1 VGGTAEFIRG
11 REASAAGLRLAIF
24 SDTYPP
30 QVNGLTRTLERL
42 VPAIEARGG
51 EVRVVTVS
59 DPDAEPDVRV
69 DRWPSIP
76 FWAYPQL
83 RIAAPARARALDL
96 IERWKPTL
104 IHSVTEFGVGLGGLF
119 AAREAR
125 VPFVSSYHTHFQQ
138 YLRFYELE
146 YLDVIAW
153 PFLRWFHN
161 SGRCTWAPSRIVAS
175 ELAARGFR
183 DVRVWSRGVE
193 HARFN
198 PSFRSREL
206 RSALGAG
213 DDTVLVAYVGR
224 LAPEKGIGVAL
235 AGMRPVLERH
245 AGRVAFALAG
255 DGPAEATYRAS
266 APPGTVFAG
275 RLTGRALSEFYAS
288 ADVFVLP
295 SLTETFGNV
304 VLEAMASGLAVIA
317 PDSGATTEL
326 ATPENSLQ
334 FPAHDPAALT
344 ASVERLVADAALRT
358 RLAGVALAEARSR
371 SWDAVFDRLVA
382 DYRQVLGLPPA

>member
-1 VGGTAEFIRG
+1 
-11 REASAAGLRLAIF
+11 
-24 SDTYPP
+24 
-30 QVNGLTRTLERL
+30 
-42 VPAIEARGG
+42 
-51 EVRVVTVS
+51 
-59 DPDAEPDVRV
+59 
-69 DRWPSIP
+69 
-76 FWAYPQL
+76 
-83 RIAAPARARALDL
+83 
-96 IERWKPTL
+96 
-104 IHSVTEFGVGLGGLF
+104 
-119 AAREAR
+119 
-125 VPFVSSYHTHFQQ
+125 
-138 YLRFYELE
+138 
-146 YLDVIAW
+146 
-153 PFLRWFHN
+153 
-161 SGRCTWAPSRIVAS
+161 
-175 ELAARGFR
+175 
-183 DVRVWSRGVE
+183 VE

-245 AGRVAFALAG
+245 AGRVVFALAG

-304 VLEAMASGLAVIA
+304 ALEAMASGLAVIA

-326 ATPENSLQ
+326 ATPETALQ

-344 ASVERLVADAALRT
+344 ASVERLISDAALRK
-358 RLAGVALAEARSR
+358 RLANAALAEARGR

-382 DYRQVLGLPPA
+382 DYRQVLGTPPA